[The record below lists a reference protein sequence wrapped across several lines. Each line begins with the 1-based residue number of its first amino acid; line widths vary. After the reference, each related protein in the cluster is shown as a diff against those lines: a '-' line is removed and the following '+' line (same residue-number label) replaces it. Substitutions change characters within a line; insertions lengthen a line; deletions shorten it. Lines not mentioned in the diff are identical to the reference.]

1 MQLCY
6 PPVVTYI
13 KHGFPRTL
21 CGHRHT
27 GDLQDFSCTTR
38 LGDIARVYL
47 HFRTTLPLGHTN
59 LPYVFPYIWLALASD
74 VSIVSDMQHGTPST
88 GLQQKFTLTLNSQNV
103 QAVMNRQGLSVTE
116 LARRAN
122 VSRGELAKSIKG
134 EYLASWKTIGRVAEA
149 LEVHPA
155 AISTWNV
162 AP

>member
-1 MQLCY
+1 M
-6 PPVVTYI
+6 
-13 KHGFPRTL
+13 
-21 CGHRHT
+21 CGRRHT
-27 GDLQDFSCTTR
+27 GDLQDFSCITR
-38 LGDIARVYL
+38 LGDITRVYL
-47 HFRTTLPLGHTN
+47 RFRTNLPLGHAN
-59 LPYVFPYIWLALASD
+59 LTYVFSYIWLALASD

-116 LARRAN
+116 LARRAK
-122 VSRGELAKSIKG
+122 VSRNELAKSIKG
-134 EYLASWKTIGRVAEA
+134 EHLASWKTIGRVAEA

>member
-1 MQLCY
+1 MWVSPHRVCKIFLHR
-6 PPVVTYI
+6 PD
-13 KHGFPRTL
+13 G
-21 CGHRHT
+21 GHHT
-27 GDLQDFSCTTR
+27 C
-38 LGDIARVYL
+38 
-47 HFRTTLPLGHTN
+47 LPALLPELTVRSHN
-59 LPYVFPYIWLALASD
+59 LMYVFSYVRLALASD